1 MWARIGL
8 SQWGKAFRVSAG
20 VLALSALAACDLV
33 QSQSNPAP
41 QARPAGLTDPAAPAE
56 PSNESIA
63 LRRYYARVQNDM
75 LVRGLLRQDGGGPD
89 TPFTA
94 DDLARNFERIAFYD
108 EYVRGAGLSRG
119 GDTQSGLR
127 RWRGPVRM
135 AAVFGDS
142 VPAERRARDVAEVQG
157 YAARLA
163 RITGH
168 PIAYSTE
175 NPNFYVFFLSED
187 DRPAALSQI
196 QQIVPGISDMSL
208 SIFRDIPRSIHCLV
222 AAFSES
228 GNDQNYTTAIALVR
242 DEHPDL
248 LRRSC
253 VHEELAQGL
262 GLANDSP
269 QARPSIFNDD
279 DEFALLTSQ
288 DELLLR
294 MLYDPRL
301 TQGMSAAEAAPVARI
316 IARELMGEEL

>member
-1 MWARIGL
+1 MGAGAV
-8 SQWGKAFRVSAG
+8 QWGKAFRLGAAAL
-20 VLALSALAACDLV
+20 VLGALAACDLV
-33 QSQSNPAP
+33 QTRSNPAP
-41 QARPAGLTDPAAPAE
+41 QPRPAGMAEPGVPAA

-63 LRRYYARVQNDM
+63 LRRYYARAQNDM

-89 TPFTA
+89 TPYTA

-119 GDTQSGLR
+119 AGAQSGLR
-127 RWRGPVRM
+127 RWSGPVRM

-142 VPAERRARDVAEVQG
+142 VPPDRRARDVAQVQG

-168 PIAYSTE
+168 PISYSPDS
-175 NPNFYVFFLSED
+175 PNFYVFFLSED

-196 QQIVPGISDMSL
+196 RQIVPGISEMSL
-208 SIFRDIPRSIHCLV
+208 NIFRDIPRSIHCLV

-301 TQGMSAAEAAPVARI
+301 SQGMSAADAAPIARI
-316 IARELMGEEL
+316 IARELMGEDL